1 MITITPQY
9 IRSNVNGQF
18 QMMFLLKSTNIGVRV
33 YVQGPEKG
41 LSKKPLTTT
50 YSNSTGLITEII
62 IRSGYDPDRMDDDEL
77 FKMELKKFNNII
89 LKQSKPVIM

>member
-18 QMMFLLKSTNIGVRV
+18 QMMFLIKSTNIGVRV

-41 LSKKPLTTT
+41 LSNKPFTTT
-50 YSNSTGLITEII
+50 YSNSIGLINEII
-62 IRSGYDPDRMDDDEL
+62 RRSGYDPDRMDDDEL
-77 FKMELKKFNNII
+77 FKMELKKFNNLLI
-89 LKQSKPVIM
+89 KQSKPVIM

>member
-18 QMMFLLKSTNIGVRV
+18 HMMFLLKSTNIGVRV
-33 YVQGPEKG
+33 YVQGPENG

>member
-18 QMMFLLKSTNIGVRV
+18 QMMFLLKSTNIRVRV
-33 YVQGPEKG
+33 YVQGPENG

-50 YSNSTGLITEII
+50 FNNSIGLITEII
-62 IRSGYDPDRMDDDEL
+62 RRSGYDPSRMDDEDL
-77 FKMELKKFNNII
+77 FKMELNKFNNLLI
-89 LKQSKPVIM
+89 KQSKPVII